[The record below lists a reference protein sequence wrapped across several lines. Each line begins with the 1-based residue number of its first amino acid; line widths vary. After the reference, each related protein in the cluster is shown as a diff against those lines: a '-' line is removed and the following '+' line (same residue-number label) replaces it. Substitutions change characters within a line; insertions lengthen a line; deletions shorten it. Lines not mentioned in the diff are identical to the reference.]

1 MTALRRALIQ
11 PPRRL
16 GWCPQTALGPRP
28 RRVLQRPWEEAQV
41 EVLALGTP
49 PRRAPHQGANGK
61 TACGPDPV
69 NNRMKMFPR
78 GAALPVKPSL
88 RTARSPPQSLVPS
101 ATPRKYRALGHRS
114 ATTGVRR
121 DLSLIYPWVISPEEG
136 SATISW
142 PRGNLVPHICYLYGR
157 KAPLACV
164 PTIRGPRLPERKLSV
179 LPNGSPVFPSSPSA
193 KDGITPETLLV
204 MNPIQRASIILV
216 TLCLCLTRR
225 PDQNKAVA
233 PYILIVESD
242 KIRVISICCCPQC
255 VRGPDVPAGDLSCRV
270 FRCPQGESPPLAW
283 KGNHPCLGGLLI
295 VGTRAA
301 PSSERFTGAP
311 LAPRLNRPP
320 AVLGTGVSIFP
331 RGVDTPRVPE
341 VKRKSPT
348 RRIRRFRAAKSEG
361 GLPVRRLGPLCTAA
375 SGDGMIPVGRPLSV
389 IPRAF
394 PSIGGAAVSVRI
406 PLCEHGLAKNR
417 SWISGTTGVVP
428 VRKDDSTRYSRGN
441 RIEGSGPH

>member
-1 MTALRRALIQ
+1 MVGPPAGLIPSTGQ
-11 PPRRL
+11 R
-16 GWCPQTALGPRP
+16 CPQGEWLWLCQLNDSLQDSQISSSAPCSICHSQEVRGPSATG
-28 RRVLQRPWEEAQV
+28 VLQRAYAEISR
-41 EVLALGTP
+41 LI
-49 PRRAPHQGANGK
+49 
-61 TACGPDPV
+61 
-69 NNRMKMFPR
+69 FP
-78 GAALPVKPSL
+78 G
-88 RTARSPPQSLVPS
+88 
-101 ATPRKYRALGHRS
+101 
-114 ATTGVRR
+114 
-121 DLSLIYPWVISPEEG
+121 VISPKEG

-142 PRGNLVPHICYLYGR
+142 PRGNLVPRICYLFGR
-157 KAPLACV
+157 KVPLACV
-164 PTIRGPRLPERKLSV
+164 PHNTRASPSPRGGYRCCPRLSGL
-179 LPNGSPVFPSSPSA
+179 PSSPSA
-193 KDGITPETLLV
+193 KDGITPETLLI

-255 VRGPDVPAGDLSCRV
+255 GLGPDVPEGDLSCRV
-270 FRCPQGESPPLAW
+270 FRCPQCESPPLAW

-295 VGTRAA
+295 VGTCAA

-331 RGVDTPRVPE
+331 RGVDTPRVTE
-341 VKRKSPT
+341 AKRKSPT

-406 PLCEHGLAKNR
+406 PLCEHGLAKIHHGYR
-417 SWISGTTGVVP
+417 ERQEWSP
-428 VRKDDSTRYSRGN
+428 FER
-441 RIEGSGPH
+441 